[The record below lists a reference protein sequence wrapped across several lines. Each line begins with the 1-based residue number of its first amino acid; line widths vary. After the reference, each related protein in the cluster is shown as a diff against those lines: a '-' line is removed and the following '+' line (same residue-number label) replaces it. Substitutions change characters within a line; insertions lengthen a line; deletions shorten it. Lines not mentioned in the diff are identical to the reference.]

1 MEHESQ
7 GHTTSNRC
15 PRINTHKIKKSV
27 KEYRY
32 SNSGKK
38 VAEDYPPTDR
48 SNPSK
53 GPRGLRKLVVTEI
66 QEQKSTAKS
75 VLYILKKKIDNS
87 NNNNVNDNKNND
99 NNNDNRKNKAF
110 K

>member
-75 VLYILKKKIDNS
+75 VLYILKKKN
-87 NNNNVNDNKNND
+87 
-99 NNNDNRKNKAF
+99 
-110 K
+110 